1 MGKWSIKETGWLRWT
16 LSPQRLAACA
26 FLPRLEREPPF
37 SLGLLEALFARGG
50 DLDRASLQ
58 IKSDPQVPR
67 KQRCN
72 KLSSELHISSL
83 KCSWC
88 GVTLLCTARSILFA
102 AQTLPFQLP
111 IKRRPKIILQIG
123 VVESEQGKKTSK
135 ALSPLSFPP
144 F

>member
-1 MGKWSIKETGWLRWT
+1 MGKWSIKETEWLHWT
-16 LSPQRLAACA
+16 LSPQQLAACA
-26 FLPRLEREPPF
+26 FLLRLERERPF
-37 SLGLLEALFARGG
+37 NLGLLEAVFAWGG

-88 GVTLLCTARSILFA
+88 GVTLPCTAPSILFA
-102 AQTLPFQLP
+102 AQTLPF
-111 IKRRPKIILQIG
+111 
-123 VVESEQGKKTSK
+123 
-135 ALSPLSFPP
+135 
-144 F
+144 

>member
-1 MGKWSIKETGWLRWT
+1 MQSSYILGGEMEHKGDGVVT
-16 LSPQRLAACA
+16 LDAVSPTAGCIL
-26 FLPRLEREPPF
+26 LRLEREPPF
-37 SLGLLEALFARGG
+37 SLGLLEAVFAWGG

-88 GVTLLCTARSILFA
+88 GVTLLCTAPSILFA
-102 AQTLPFQLP
+102 AQTLPF
-111 IKRRPKIILQIG
+111 
-123 VVESEQGKKTSK
+123 
-135 ALSPLSFPP
+135 
-144 F
+144 